1 MFLSFPGFPGKLHLC
16 NKSCVTQRRC
26 TKFRPPGKVVTV
38 TLEQYKLET
47 MLEEW
52 ESQKY
57 KLDDSDNVYKCRP
70 PEKVLTVK
78 LEQYKLKGVLE
89 KINPL
94 LLEIKF
100 VSISSWFS

>member
-1 MFLSFPGFPGKLHLC
+1 M
-16 NKSCVTQRRC
+16 
-26 TKFRPPGKVVTV
+26 

-52 ESQKY
+52 KSQTY

-89 KINPL
+89 KNKSSIAGNRICFYLFLVFLENCIRSCSGIAHKTCTNVDPL
-94 LLEIKF
+94 
-100 VSISSWFS
+100 